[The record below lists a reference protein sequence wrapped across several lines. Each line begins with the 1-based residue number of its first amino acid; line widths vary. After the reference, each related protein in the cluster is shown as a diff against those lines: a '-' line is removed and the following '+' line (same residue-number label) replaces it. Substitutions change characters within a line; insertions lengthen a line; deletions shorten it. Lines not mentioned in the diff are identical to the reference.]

1 MKKTLK
7 KLRKYILIVTVIL
20 ICSFVHHWYP
30 DMFSVFVFPIALT
43 VLYEEISFT
52 RITTFLCMLGMTPGV
67 LDKLYE
73 HGNNPGALA
82 GAGMSYC
89 FILVFGILSIIT
101 ASVLIRRKKSLTEL
115 TELAENASRAK
126 SDFLANMSHEIRTP
140 MNAIVGMCELVLRD
154 PDISENV
161 RENCFGI
168 QSSGRNLLYIV
179 NDVLDFSKI
188 ESGKME
194 IIESEFNIASIL
206 NDVINMTVTRKGEKD
221 IEIIVLADPDI
232 PAGLLGDELRIR
244 QIMINLMTNAVK
256 YTNEGAVTLRV
267 SKTTHQYGINL
278 KFSVEDTG
286 IGITKESL
294 EKLFTSFQQVDTRKN
309 RSVEG
314 TGLGL
319 AISKRLV
326 TKMGGFIN
334 VKSTYG
340 IGSVFSVVI
349 PLKVS
354 DEKPFIKVR
363 DAENISAIAYTDM
376 KKFKVPAVS
385 QKYREL
391 IEDLSDK
398 LNIKVKYSGNI
409 DQVKEYMNS
418 RNKITHIFVGKEEY
432 LSDKEYFS
440 SISRD
445 VQVVVIQDIVN
456 SIRPGDNIKCIYKP
470 FYTLSLAAVLNN
482 ESMSVNINDRRNSQ
496 VTFSAPKARI
506 LIVDDNE
513 VNLKVAVGLMR
524 PYHMQFITAGNARDA
539 ISLLRS
545 KDIDLV
551 LMDHMM
557 PEMDGVE
564 ATKIIRSMEDD
575 YYKKLPVI
583 ALTANAVN
591 GARKMFIE
599 SGFNDFI
606 AKPIELNTLDKCLKR
621 WLPQELLCPPV
632 RSVLAGGRRKSD
644 PAGGRRAG
652 GRMISVAN
660 GLNYTGGNEE
670 AYFDILETFIRKI
683 PEKRER
689 IDRLAAEKD
698 WKNYTIE
705 VHAVKSSSLSVGCNI
720 LSEAAKELEQAGKSG
735 DYEQIEKNNHVLSS
749 MFSDVY
755 EEGMNLLKVHG
766 VSTEN
771 PASEKEEILPEISGE
786 ALEEIFIQA
795 SSACE
800 NFDSD
805 MINELSEKAS
815 GYSYGG
821 INLKSGFSQIKKLSD
836 DFEYD
841 KAHEVLNNLKK
852 SIL

>member
-1 MKKTLK
+1 MKNILK
-7 KLRKYILIVTVIL
+7 KMHRYIIILIVIL
-20 ICSFVHHWYP
+20 ICSAVHNIYLS
-30 DMFSVFVFPIALT
+30 MFSVFVFPIALT
-43 VLYEEISFT
+43 VLFEDITFT
-52 RITTFLCMLGMTPGV
+52 RITTLLCMLGMTPGV
-67 LDKLYE
+67 LGKFSSQADS
-73 HGNNPGALA
+73 PGAVTEA
-82 GAGMSYC
+82 VMSYF
-89 FILVFGILSIIT
+89 FILVFGILCIIT
-101 ASVLIRRKKSLTEL
+101 ASVLIRRKKSLIEI
-115 TELAENASRAK
+115 TELAENANRAK

-206 NDVINMTVTRKGEKD
+206 NDVINMTVTRKGEKK

-256 YTNEGAVTLRV
+256 YTNEGAVIFRI
-267 SKTTHQYGINL
+267 SKTTYEYGINL

-286 IGITKESL
+286 IGITKENL

-319 AISKRLV
+319 AISKKLV

-354 DEKPFIKVR
+354 DDKPFILVR
-363 DAENISAIAYTDM
+363 DAEAISAITYTDM
-376 KKFKVPAVS
+376 GKFKNPVVS
-385 QKYREL
+385 QIYTELMQEISEKLHVRVEHVSKIEKVKEL
-391 IEDLSDK
+391 IG
-398 LNIKVKYSGNI
+398 SGKI
-409 DQVKEYMNS
+409 
-418 RNKITHIFVGKEEY
+418 ITHVFVGKEEY
-432 LSDKEYFS
+432 LADKEYFS
-440 SISRD
+440 ILSRD
-445 VQVVVIQDIVN
+445 IQVVVIQDIVN
-456 SIRPGDNIKCIYKP
+456 SIHPGDNIKCIYKP

-482 ESMSVNINDRRNSQ
+482 ESNSVNINDRRNSQ
-496 VTFSAPKARI
+496 ITFSAPKARI

-524 PYHMQFITAGNARDA
+524 PYHMQFITAVNARDA

-545 KDIDLV
+545 RDIDLV

-564 ATKIIRSMEDD
+564 ATKIIRSMDD
-575 YYKKLPVI
+575 EYYKKLPVI

-591 GARKMFIE
+591 GARKMFLE

-606 AKPIELNTLDKCLKR
+606 AKPIELNTLDKCLKK
-621 WLPQELLCPPV
+621 WLSSDLICSPV

-644 PAGGRRAG
+644 RAAVGKSG
-652 GRMISVAN
+652 GRMISVST
-660 GLNYTGGNEE
+660 GLSYTGGNEE
-670 AYFDILETFIRKI
+670 AYFDILGTFIRKI
-683 PEKRER
+683 PEKKAL
-689 IDRLAAEKD
+689 IDRLASEKD

-705 VHAVKSSSLSVGCNI
+705 VHAIKSSSLSIGCSMM
-720 LSEAAKELEQAGKSG
+720 SEAAAELESAGKSG
-735 DYEQIEKNNHVLSS
+735 DYEQIEKHNHVLSS

-755 EEGMNLLKVHG
+755 EEGMGILKAQGINTDTPVP
-766 VSTEN
+766 EN
-771 PASEKEEILPEISGE
+771 EELLPEISAE
-786 ALEEIFIQA
+786 ALEEIFIKA

-821 INLKSGFSQIKKLSD
+821 MNLKTGFSQIKKLSD

-841 KAHEVLNNLKK
+841 KANELLNNLKK